1 MTLKDVKSLLHDCFI
16 LTVLEYKLK
25 DGKSEFDWDESE
37 RKVIDFVLSEY
48 KKEKKLKTKGV

>member
-1 MTLKDVKSLLHDCFI
+1 MN
-16 LTVLEYKLK
+16 LK

>member
-1 MTLKDVKSLLHDCFI
+1 MTLKDAKSLLHDCFI
-16 LTVLEYKLK
+16 LAVLEFKMN
-25 DGKSEFDWDESE
+25 GSERDFNWDESE